1 MNCPRCGSEML
12 IQTTLLTRC
21 MDCTWVEWRTDDYD
35 VPADP
40 MDGLECDSCQ

>member
-1 MNCPRCGSEML
+1 MNCPRCGRQML
-12 IQTTLLTRC
+12 TASDTYTCTNPHCTVRTITRNY
-21 MDCTWVEWRTDDYD
+21 E